1 MEGSREASGYFPGRA
16 APEAE
21 GQEENVRR
29 PLIVTAIVVAAAFA
43 APAAAE
49 LPKSLEELQARIAS
63 EARTPRGAAKLW
75 FDAVFVY
82 THVDKELG
90 AQMITEMSYDKH
102 WQKTQRYLPKTLEES
117 PYVFRSYAAG
127 ATPEND
133 YAMDPQ
139 SYELTVV
146 RENAKPYGDKPANDY
161 VKIFVSSSGAS
172 TPRPMTLRRNA
183 RGEYKAYEVGAIYT
197 MVREPASEKAK
208 KENF

>member
-1 MEGSREASGYFPGRA
+1 M
-16 APEAE
+16 
-21 GQEENVRR
+21 RR
-29 PLIVTAIVVAAAFA
+29 PLTVIATVVAAALA

-49 LPKSLEELQARIAS
+49 LPRSLEELQARIAA
-63 EARTPRGAAKLW
+63 EAQTPRGAAKLW

-82 THVDKELG
+82 TNVDKELG

-117 PYVFRSYAAG
+117 AYVFRSYAAG

-139 SYELTVV
+139 SFELTVV
-146 RENAKPYGDKPANDY
+146 REDVRPYGDKPENEF
-161 VKIFVSSSGAS
+161 VKLFITSSGA
-172 TPRPMTLRRNA
+172 TNPRPMTFRRNS

-197 MVREPASEKAK
+197 MVKDPASEKAR